1 MRTFIKNTCII
12 ALLMVYLSQLEKA
25 IDYRHYKKRN
35 GDDFKMNNYIEIE
48 TNIQNETVFVKTNQS
63 LCDIDEHLNDIG
75 KEIDL
80 VLTLENFLPHNRNL
94 DFDEIALHLENDYT
108 LYNDVPFSDFLDYGK
123 LKEYKLNFS
132 LDRFKDEGGL
142 YS

>member
-1 MRTFIKNTCII
+1 
-12 ALLMVYLSQLEKA
+12 
-25 IDYRHYKKRN
+25 
-35 GDDFKMNNYIEIE
+35 MNNYIEIE
-48 TNIQNETVFVKTNQS
+48 TNIQNETIFVKTNQC

-108 LYNDVPFSDFLDYGK
+108 LYNDVPFSDFLDYEK

-142 YS
+142 YSWN